1 MSKLHQIFLLL
12 PLHGSGVLWWSCL
25 CLCVCLSVRDHISG
39 STRPVFTKFFVHV
52 CMLLM
57 DMVRSSTGG
66 VAICYALPVLWM
78 TSYLHMSQWYCTSLP
93 AEVLKV
99 TPQVAAPGTE
109 SVVYDCLLV
118 YVTYGRGSI
127 FRWRCCDTLMYFRF
141 YRWRHVCSNLHINNG
156 REQTTRIRRLLEVTQ
171 QDSTD
176 MTPWYIFAV
185 TIFSKLFKVGAWPP

>member
-1 MSKLHQIFLLL
+1 MIVSVSVCLFVCPRSYLRKYTSSLHQI
-12 PLHGSGVLWWSCL
+12 
-25 CLCVCLSVRDHISG
+25 
-39 STRPVFTKFFVHV
+39 FVHV
-52 CMLLM
+52 CMLLT

-78 TSYLHMSQWYCTSLP
+78 TSYLHMSQWYSTSLP

-109 SVVYDCLLV
+109 SVVYDCVLV

-127 FRWRCCDTLMYFRF
+127 FRWRCCDTLMHFRF
-141 YRWRHVCSNLHINNG
+141 YGWRHVCSNLHINNG

-185 TIFSKLFKVGAWPP
+185 TIFFLNFSKLGHDPLNTPLFGRS